1 MANTPANNKQNI
13 LVGAGTMYLGNNSVN
28 QPVATLQKPPFVSAS
43 YNTTLQGVNWDST
56 VTDPTLASYWRSTGY
71 TMNGFA
77 VNYQPTYTDVQVDQ
91 LLDAALV
98 FKQSMTVA
106 FDTTLAE
113 ATLLNLMVSWGQAS
127 STLTS
132 TASDAELVMD
142 GGNLGDA
149 PLERSLLVV
158 GNGNYGRA
166 AGATS
171 YSERVYHAYRILQV
185 SQSSHTLARDAAT
198 GIPVSFR
205 ALPAD
210 DGKYGKAKDRVKT
223 W

>member
-28 QPVATLQKPPFVSAS
+28 QPVANLQKPPFAVAS
-43 YNTTLQGVNWDST
+43 YNTTLSGVNWDPN
-56 VTDPTLASYWRSTGY
+56 VTDPTLASFWRSTGY
-71 TMNGFA
+71 TMNGFD

-91 LLDAALV
+91 ILDAALV
-98 FKQSMTVA
+98 FKQSMTVT
-106 FDTTLAE
+106 FNTTLAE
-113 ATLLNLMVSWGQAS
+113 ATLLNLMVSWGQAA

-132 TASDAELVMD
+132 TASDAELLLD

-149 PLERSLLVV
+149 PVERTLIVV
-158 GNGNYGRA
+158 GNGAYGRA
-166 AGATS
+166 ATATS
-171 YSERVYHAYRILQV
+171 YSERVYHAYRVLQV
-185 SQSSHTLARDAAT
+185 DQSTHGLKRDSAT
-198 GIPVSFR
+198 GIPVAFR

-210 DGKYGKAKDRVKT
+210 DGKYGKAKDRVKL